1 MKKILFMAIIV
12 LIIASVIASLGN
24 NPESILT
31 NMGKPKGSSG
41 IKRLHYKV
49 YLFGVLPVGTAVL
62 GDNGVGSY
70 KGASAR
76 HLSAIAQSSEAI
88 SRIYPFQAALDAYL
102 DTKTLLPLFFSQ
114 RLTSAGKE
122 IIKEVSYDQKN
133 GIMEKAGVRRN
144 IEPNTY
150 EPLSLLLKI
159 RSMDLSKE
167 GSFDFN
173 INNNQKNYAFQGAV
187 AKGRKFFTLK
197 AKIFRRDKNQYHR
210 SEVTFVLSPDLE
222 NAPVLIKVFAS
233 GAFLTARLTGIE

>member
-1 MKKILFMAIIV
+1 MRKILFIAVIV
-12 LIIASVIASLGN
+12 LIFALVVSSLGN

-31 NMGKPKGSSG
+31 NIGKPKGSAD

-49 YLFGVLPVGTAVL
+49 YLFGVLPVGTAIL
-62 GDNGVGSY
+62 DDMGVGSY
-70 KGASAR
+70 KSASAR
-76 HLSAIAQSSEAI
+76 HLCAIAQSSGVI
-88 SRIYPFQAALDAYL
+88 SQVYPFQATLDAYL
-102 DTKTLLPLFFSQ
+102 DTRTLLPLFFTQ

-122 IIKEVSYDQKN
+122 IVKEVSYDQKN

-159 RSMDLSKE
+159 KSMDLSKE

-173 INNNQKNYAFQGAV
+173 INNNQKNYCFQGAV
-187 AKGRKFFTLK
+187 VKDRKFFTLK

-233 GAFLTARLTGIE
+233 GAFLTARLTGID